1 MTKTYAE
8 SKIEMEKTNIISD
21 PNDVLG
27 LQYTKYKS
35 SLYSE
40 SLSKPSS
47 YFKLKQELED
57 KLKENLV
64 SNIYKV
70 VYELLRYGVISG
82 DHVCGFLDDA
92 RNNPRIPGVPSSKVN
107 ELSLSITATMNDFI
121 DSVINLLMP
130 PSFLQLAENKLTIK
144 SEASVL

>member
-47 YFKLKQELED
+47 
-57 KLKENLV
+57 
-64 SNIYKV
+64 S
-70 VYELLRYGVISG
+70 
-82 DHVCGFLDDA
+82 
-92 RNNPRIPGVPSSKVN
+92 
-107 ELSLSITATMNDFI
+107 
-121 DSVINLLMP
+121 
-130 PSFLQLAENKLTIK
+130 
-144 SEASVL
+144 

>member
-70 VYELLRYGVISG
+70 VYELLRYGVIDG
-82 DHVCGFLDDA
+82 DHVCGFYDEA
-92 RNNPRIPGVPSSKVN
+92 KNNARIPGVPSSRVN
-107 ELSLSITATMNDFI
+107 QLSLSITATR
-121 DSVINLLMP
+121 
-130 PSFLQLAENKLTIK
+130 
-144 SEASVL
+144 SEERRVGKEC

>member
-70 VYELLRYGVISG
+70 VYELLRYGVIDG
-82 DHVCGFLDDA
+82 DHVCGFYDEA
-92 RNNPRIPGVPSSKVN
+92 KNNARIPGVPSSTVN

-121 DSVINLLMP
+121 DSVISLLMP
-130 PSFLQLAENKLTIK
+130 PSFLQLSESKLTIK

>member
-64 SNIYKV
+64 SNIYN
-70 VYELLRYGVISG
+70 L
-82 DHVCGFLDDA
+82 
-92 RNNPRIPGVPSSKVN
+92 VN
-107 ELSLSITATMNDFI
+107 I
-121 DSVINLLMP
+121 
-130 PSFLQLAENKLTIK
+130 
-144 SEASVL
+144 

>member
-8 SKIEMEKTNIISD
+8 SKIEMEKSNIISD

-47 YFKLKQELED
+47 YFKLKQDLED

-70 VYELLRYGVISG
+70 VYDLLRYGVIGG
-82 DHVCGFLDDA
+82 DHVCGFSDQA
-92 RNNPRIPGVPSSKVN
+92 QNNPRIPGVPSSKVN

-121 DSVINLLMP
+121 DSVISLLMP

>member
-70 VYELLRYGVISG
+70 VYELLRYGVIAG
-82 DHVCGFLDDA
+82 DHVCGYSDEA
-92 RNNPRIPGVPSSKVN
+92 RNNFRIPGVPSSKVN

-121 DSVINLLMP
+121 DSVISLLMP
-130 PSFLQLAENKLTIK
+130 PSFLQLAESKLTIK
-144 SEASVL
+144 SESSVL

>member
-1 MTKTYAE
+1 MTVKFDAA
-8 SKIEMEKTNIISD
+8 KAEMEKFNIISD

-57 KLKENLV
+57 LLKERLV
-64 SNIYKV
+64 GDMYKV
-70 VYELLRYGVISG
+70 VYQLLRYGTI
-82 DHVCGFLDDA
+82 DTEHVCGYTDDA
-92 RNNPRIPGVPSSKVN
+92 KNFPRIPGVPSAKVN
-107 ELSLSITATMNDFI
+107 ELSLQITATLNDFMDNI
-121 DSVINLLMP
+121 ISILMP
-130 PSFLQLAENKLTIK
+130 PSFLQLAESK
-144 SEASVL
+144 